1 MTSCDSCVLQALL
14 VTGGR
19 RRDGTTNIPLD
30 STEVLLQ
37 NTWTYVAALPA
48 TRYKISATSFNNLV
62 YVFGRCSSP

>member
-14 VTGGR
+14 VTGGI

-37 NTWTYVAALPA
+37 STWTYVAALPA